1 MGKYDL
7 NALLGDL
14 EKTENKGEKKE
25 FSSDFWKP
33 TLDKKEER
41 AEYIIRFLPN
51 PDSETSAPWVER
63 AAHMFEFTS
72 SGKFTYEPC
81 PQKAKKGKCYYC
93 EQVNEL
99 YNSGDPAKEKQGGK
113 RFAKKRFY
121 HNILVVSD
129 PRDGGKNEGKVMIFE
144 AGSQIHDKCIEFLK
158 NTELDP
164 SERIYFHPTAGTN
177 FKLVMT
183 WKSDFPNYEKSDF
196 LRRPSGIEVDGAELS
211 MDEAEEFIEDKAYG
225 LNAKLLDDKFFKSYD
240 KLKDLWENQGVV
252 TETKKDT
259 EEEVDED
266 TETVE
271 VKVRNPETKVQAE
284 KTAPKKSTK
293 IEEDDDTPPW
303 EGGDDSDEDEE
314 LAKLLEG

>member
-14 EKTENKGEKKE
+14 EKTETKGEKKE

-33 TLDKKEER
+33 TIDKKEER
-41 AEYIIRFLPN
+41 VEYVIRFLPN

-63 AAHMFEFTS
+63 AAHMFEFP

-81 PQKAKKGKCYYC
+81 PKKAKKGDCYYC

-121 HNILVVSD
+121 HNILIVSD

-144 AGSQIHDKCIEFLK
+144 AGSQVHDKCIEFLK
-158 NTELDP
+158 NTELDA

-183 WKSDFPNYEKSDF
+183 WKSDYPNYEKSDF
-196 LRRPSGIEVDGAELS
+196 LRRPSAIEVEGEELS
-211 MDEAEEFIEDKAYG
+211 MKKAEQFIEDNAHP
-225 LNAKLLDDKFFKSYD
+225 LNEKLMNDKFFKD
-240 KLKDLWENQGVV
+240 HAKLKDLWQNQGIAS
-252 TETKKDT
+252 ESSKNT
-259 EEEVDED
+259 EEEVDET
-266 TETVE
+266 TEDVE
-271 VKVRNPETKVQAE
+271 VTVRNPEEKVKADKTKS
-284 KTAPKKSTK
+284 KKK
-293 IEEDDDTPPW
+293 VVEEEDDDTPPW
-303 EGGDDSDEDEE
+303 SGDEDSDEDAE
-314 LAKLLEG
+314 LAELLS